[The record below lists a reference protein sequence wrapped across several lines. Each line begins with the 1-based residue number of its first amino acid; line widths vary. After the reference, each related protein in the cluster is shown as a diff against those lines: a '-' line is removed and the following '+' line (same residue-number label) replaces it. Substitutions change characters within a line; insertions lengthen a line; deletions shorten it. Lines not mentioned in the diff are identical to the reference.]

1 MAWARC
7 GWPSAPTA
15 RSKRQVALK
24 LPRLCWARGLA
35 ERMAR
40 ERDILASLEHP
51 NIARLYDAGV
61 DAQGRP
67 FLALEYVEGQPIDV
81 YCRERGLHAAR
92 SRLALLLQVARR
104 RGLSRTAGSSCTAT

>member
-1 MAWARC
+1 M
-7 GWPSAPTA
+7 
-15 RSKRQVALK
+15 ALK
-24 LPRLCWARGLA
+24 LPRASWARGLA

-51 NIARLYDAGV
+51 NIARLYDAGT

-81 YCRERGLHAAR
+81 YCNELALNV
-92 SRLALLLQVARR
+92 RLRLTLLLQVAQAVAFV
-104 RGLSRTAGSSCTAT
+104 TAGWWCTGT